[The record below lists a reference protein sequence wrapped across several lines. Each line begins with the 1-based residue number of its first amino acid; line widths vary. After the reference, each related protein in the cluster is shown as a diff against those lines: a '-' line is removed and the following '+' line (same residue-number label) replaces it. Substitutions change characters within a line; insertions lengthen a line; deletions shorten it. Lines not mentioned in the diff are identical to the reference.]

1 MNNYDEKCLSGT
13 YLIIILFKGSSL
25 SLKNVVKHI
34 LLLLFS
40 LRRLTSL
47 ERVEFLTDTSIVMR
61 SKRKEANLFIL
72 LESFRLKVRRNYRR
86 ENAWSPGLVLNLL
99 VQRMQQLIILSKL
112 EIACSSINIVRAI
125 SWEVVVKVAREILRP
140 HHWEHLI
147 VNHILL
153 MILL

>member
-1 MNNYDEKCLSGT
+1 M
-13 YLIIILFKGSSL
+13 
-25 SLKNVVKHI
+25 
-34 LLLLFS
+34 
-40 LRRLTSL
+40 
-47 ERVEFLTDTSIVMR
+47 ERVEFLTDTSIIMR

-99 VQRMQQLIILSKL
+99 VLRMQQVIILNKL

-125 SWEVVVKVAREILRP
+125 SWEVVMKVAREILRP
-140 HHWEHLI
+140 QHWKHLI